1 MIESYKNHP
10 DVVTIKENVLPEIL
24 SFELPPASKQDINKI
39 VMSLN
44 ANKATGPD
52 GIPLKLY

>member
-10 DVVTIKENVLPEIL
+10 NVVTIKENVLPDFL

-39 VMSLN
+39 VMSLS